1 MGIFKSP
8 KKILAF
14 APDHNF
20 TVVWSADHFYKR
32 ISYRPIYLYSI
43 LIQPFKFMSEAI
55 LGISAYYHDS
65 AAALIIDGEIIAA
78 AHEER
83 FTRIKHDPTFP
94 ENAARYVLDEGGIK
108 FADLSAVAFYD
119 KPYIKFERL
128 LETYHAFA
136 PKGLKSFLSAIPVW
150 IKEKLFMKKMLKEE
164 FAKLGP
170 GKVPILFPE
179 HHFSHAA
186 SAFFPSSFEEAAILT
201 IDGVGE
207 WATSTICHGKSN
219 TIKILKQLDFPHSL
233 GLLYSAFTY
242 YTGFK
247 VNSGEYKLMGLAPY
261 GNVKDPETQKFIDI
275 IYNEL
280 VDIRADGSLL
290 LNMKYF
296 SFATG
301 LKMTDDKK
309 WQKLFSIPPR
319 KEESPINQSY
329 MNMALAI
336 QVVTEDIVLKLA
348 KTAKELTGSN
358 YLVMAGG
365 VALNSVA
372 NGKIVAE
379 KLFKD
384 IWIQP
389 AAGDAGG
396 AVGAALAA
404 WYIGK
409 GKERKI
415 IYHPDAM
422 KGAYLGPEFTNRQI
436 EMTAKKYNAIYDFY
450 PEYELLTKKV
460 ALLLNGGKVVGWFQG
475 RMEYGPRALGNRS
488 ILGDARNPDMQKKMN
503 LKIKYRE
510 GFRPFAPTVLEEDIP
525 EFFEID
531 NPSPYMLHVIPVK
544 QSRRRPE
551 PPEYSEMEL
560 YQRLY
565 HLRSDVPAITHIDYS
580 ARIQSVNKNTN
591 PRYWQLINQFKKL
604 TGYGVIVNTSFNV
617 RGEPIV
623 CNPDDAFK
631 CFMRTEMDF
640 LVMGDLLF
648 DKQKQEKLKNDSN
661 WKEEFK
667 LD

>member
-1 MGIFKSP
+1 
-8 KKILAF
+8 
-14 APDHNF
+14 
-20 TVVWSADHFYKR
+20 
-32 ISYRPIYLYSI
+32 
-43 LIQPFKFMSEAI
+43 MSTAI

-65 AAALIIDGEIIAA
+65 AAAIIIDGEIIAA

-83 FTRIKHDPTFP
+83 FTRKKQDSSFP
-94 ENAARYVLDEGGIK
+94 INAAKYVLREAGIDYN
-108 FADLSAVAFYD
+108 DLTAISFYD

-136 PKGLKSFLSAIPVW
+136 PKGLISFLSAVPVW
-150 IKEKLFMKKMLKEE
+150 IKEKLFMKKMLREE
-164 FAKLGP
+164 LNKLGD
-170 GKVPILFPE
+170 KKIPILFPE
-179 HHFSHAA
+179 HHLSHAA
-186 SAFFPSSFEEAAILT
+186 SAFYPSPFEEAAILT

-207 WATSTICHGKSN
+207 WATTTIGYGKEN
-219 TIKILKQLDFPHSL
+219 NIKMIRELHFPHSV

-242 YTGFK
+242 YTGFR

-261 GNVKDPETQKFIDI
+261 GNSNSQQTKDYKEKILR
-275 IYNEL
+275 EL
-280 VDIRADGSLL
+280 VDIREDGSIL

-296 SFATG
+296 KFATG

-309 WQKLFSIPPR
+309 WTRLFGIPPR
-319 KEESPINQSY
+319 NAESEISQEY

-336 QVVTEDIVLKLA
+336 QQITEDIVLKLA
-348 KTAKELTGSN
+348 KTAKELTNSD

-372 NGKIVAE
+372 NGKLLE
-379 KLFKD
+379 SKLFKE

-396 AVGAALAA
+396 ALGAAYLG
-404 WYIGK
+404 WHLWK
-409 GKERKI
+409 GEKRHLNNK
-415 IYHPDAM
+415 PDAM
-422 KGAYLGPEFTNRQI
+422 KGAYLGPGFNKKDTLGIIR
-436 EMTAKKYNAIYDFY
+436 KYNAQYKYF
-450 PEYELLTKKV
+450 ERFNELTKVV
-460 ALLLNGGKVVGWFQG
+460 AEKISKGNVVGWFQG

-488 ILGDARNPDMQKKMN
+488 ILGDARNPEMQKKMN

-510 GFRPFAPTVLEEDIP
+510 GFRPFAPTVLEEDIQDY
-525 EFFEID
+525 FD
-531 NPSPYMLHVIPVK
+531 MDYSSPYMLHVIPVK
-544 QSRRRPE
+544 KERLKPL
-551 PPEYSEMEL
+551 PDGYNEMSL
-560 YQRLY
+560 YDRLY

-591 PRYWQLINQFKKL
+591 PKYWKLINEFKNQ

-623 CNPDDAFK
+623 CTPDDGFR
-631 CFMRTEMDF
+631 CFMRTEMDY
-640 LVMGDLLF
+640 LVIGNYLF
-648 DKQKQEKLKNDSN
+648 DKNQQKKLINDNN